1 MHENESLIIA
11 SVANISGVRDVLN
24 LYAAVWCPQVSGNID
39 NENKTV

>member
-11 SVANISGVRDVLN
+11 SVANISGGRDVLN
-24 LYAAVWCPQVSGNID
+24 LYAVVWCIQVPDNID

>member
-11 SVANISGVRDVLN
+11 SVANISGGRDVLN
-24 LYAAVWCPQVSGNID
+24 LYTAVWCIQVSYNID